1 MTTYKELADR
11 LSAFINDESF
21 LDAVDEA
28 AAILRSL
35 DAQPVATVAEV
46 HMSRYTLEWNGSPL
60 PEGSALYAAPVAAV
74 RKAMARLADLLD
86 EDKFMEIEGI
96 FTSAGFTPPVA
107 AQPPDDLEKM
117 RAVVEAAHNW
127 QADRQPMDWDSAE
140 LFKAI
145 NRHSGDWPGCAGCD
159 HATCDEGCGPATV
172 EEQNRAVDF
181 HIANLVHIGKLPTF
195 VDYTPPEGWTPPHP
209 RRAKELA
216 AQADAQAA
224 KPSKPLSDAEIESGV
239 PMHRKGSIAFRDGV
253 RWAEQ
258 RHGIKERG

>member
-1 MTTYKELADR
+1 MTPYKELANR
-11 LSAFINDESF
+11 LQEPGPGTEAFYEACDQ
-21 LDAVDEA
+21 A

-107 AQPPDDLEKM
+107 AQ
-117 RAVVEAAHNW
+117 A
-127 QADRQPMDWDSAE
+127 
-140 LFKAI
+140 
-145 NRHSGDWPGCAGCD
+145 
-159 HATCDEGCGPATV
+159 
-172 EEQNRAVDF
+172 
-181 HIANLVHIGKLPTF
+181 
-195 VDYTPPEGWTPPHP
+195 
-209 RRAKELA
+209 
-216 AQADAQAA
+216 
-224 KPSKPLSDAEIESGV
+224 SKPLSDAEIESGV

>member
-107 AQPPDDLEKM
+107 AQ
-117 RAVVEAAHNW
+117 A
-127 QADRQPMDWDSAE
+127 
-140 LFKAI
+140 
-145 NRHSGDWPGCAGCD
+145 
-159 HATCDEGCGPATV
+159 
-172 EEQNRAVDF
+172 
-181 HIANLVHIGKLPTF
+181 
-195 VDYTPPEGWTPPHP
+195 
-209 RRAKELA
+209 
-216 AQADAQAA
+216 
-224 KPSKPLSDAEIESGV
+224 SKPLSDAEIESGV

>member
-1 MTTYKELADR
+1 MSTYKELAEHLEAYFKNAHR
-11 LSAFINDESF
+11 MDE
-21 LDAVDEA
+21 VI
-28 AAILRSL
+28 AILRSL

-107 AQPPDDLEKM
+107 AQ
-117 RAVVEAAHNW
+117 A
-127 QADRQPMDWDSAE
+127 
-140 LFKAI
+140 
-145 NRHSGDWPGCAGCD
+145 
-159 HATCDEGCGPATV
+159 
-172 EEQNRAVDF
+172 
-181 HIANLVHIGKLPTF
+181 
-195 VDYTPPEGWTPPHP
+195 
-209 RRAKELA
+209 
-216 AQADAQAA
+216 
-224 KPSKPLSDAEIESGV
+224 SKPLSDAEIESGV